1 LLNQGTHP
9 CQKNGRAFALGPPGR
24 YGRAMKRSAPLLP
37 ILVALTGLACFGVM
51 DGFMKIAAIAVGA
64 YSAMFWRN
72 MIGSLIMLPI
82 WLSRGNKDG
91 SRGLPG
97 RDAMRLHLL
106 RSGVSGVMAVM
117 FFYGLA
123 RTPVA
128 EAMAL
133 SFVAPLLALY
143 LAAVTLGEEL
153 SRRALAG
160 SVLALGGVGVIAA
173 GKFDS
178 QYNTESVY
186 GLIAILLS
194 AVLYAVNLVLQ
205 RRQSQ
210 LAGPE
215 EISFFQTLF
224 IFCLLGLGA
233 WWFAPPPPP
242 QMWLVLAASA
252 VLSTG
257 SLMLLGWAYARAE
270 AQVLVPLEYTAFIW
284 AALTGWLVFSEPLTV
299 RTLAGVVLIVA
310 GCLIALQRKP
320 AAEAAAERA

>member
-1 LLNQGTHP
+1 
-9 CQKNGRAFALGPPGR
+9 
-24 YGRAMKRSAPLLP
+24 MKRSAPLLP

-51 DGFMKIAAIAVGA
+51 DGFMKIAALALGA
-64 YSAMFWRN
+64 YAAMFWRN
-72 MIGSLIMLPI
+72 MVGTLIMLPI
-82 WLSRGNKDG
+82 WLMRGNKDG
-91 SRGLPG
+91 SRGLP
-97 RDAMRLHLL
+97 RWPAMRLHLL
-106 RSGVSGVMAVM
+106 RSAVAGVMATM

-133 SFVAPLLALY
+133 SFIAPLLALY
-143 LAAVTLGEEL
+143 LAALTLGEEL
-153 SRRALAG
+153 SRRAVAG
-160 SVLALGGVGVIAA
+160 SVLALSGVGVIAA
-173 GKFDS
+173 GKFGG
-178 QYNTESVY
+178 QYNTESVH

-215 EISFFQTLF
+215 EISFFQTFF

-233 WWFAPPPPP
+233 WWFAPPPPAE
-242 QMWLVLAASA
+242 MWLVLAASA

-284 AALTGWLVFSEPLTV
+284 AALTGWVVFSEPLTV

-310 GCLIALQRKP
+310 GCLIALQRKS
-320 AAEAAAERA
+320 AAEGAAEPA

>member
-1 LLNQGTHP
+1 
-9 CQKNGRAFALGPPGR
+9 
-24 YGRAMKRSAPLLP
+24 MKRTNPLLP
-37 ILVALTGLACFGVM
+37 ILAALTGLACFGVM
-51 DGFMKIAAIAVGA
+51 DGFMKIAAVAVGA
-64 YSAMFWRN
+64 YAALFWRN
-72 MIGSLIMLPI
+72 LVGSLIMFPV
-82 WLSRGNKDG
+82 WLARGNKDG
-91 SRGLPG
+91 SRSLPG
-97 RDAMRLHLL
+97 RAAMKLHLL

-133 SFVAPLLALY
+133 SFIAPLMALY

-153 SRRALAG
+153 SKRAVAG
-160 SVLALGGVGVIAA
+160 SVLALAGVGVIAA
-173 GKFDS
+173 GKFGGRYDV
-178 QYNTESVY
+178 ESVR

-194 AVLYAVNLVLQ
+194 AVLYAWNLVLQ

-215 EISFFQTLF
+215 EISFFQTFF

-233 WWFAPPPPP
+233 WWFAPPPPA

-284 AALTGWLVFSEPLTV
+284 AALTGWVMFSEPLTV

-310 GCLIALQRKP
+310 GCLIALRRAAP
-320 AAEAAAERA
+320 SAHGAEAGAEHA

>member
-1 LLNQGTHP
+1 MQ
-9 CQKNGRAFALGPPGR
+9 QGR
-24 YGRAMKRSAPLLP
+24 YGRAMKRTLPLLP
-37 ILVALTGLACFGVM
+37 ILSALTGLMCFGVM
-51 DGFMKIAAIAVGA
+51 DGFMKIASIAVGA
-64 YSAMFWRN
+64 YAALFWRN
-72 MIGSLIMLPI
+72 MVGSLIMLPI
-82 WLSRGNKDG
+82 WLMRGNKDG

-97 RDAMRLHLL
+97 RAAMKLHLL
-106 RSGVSGVMAVM
+106 RSGVCGVMAVL

-153 SRRALAG
+153 SKRGVIG
-160 SVLALGGVGVIAA
+160 SLLALSGVGVIAA
-173 GKFDS
+173 GKFGG
-178 QYNTESVY
+178 QYNSESIH

-194 AVLYAVNLVLQ
+194 AVLYAWNLVLQ

-215 EISFFQTLF
+215 EISFFQTFL

-233 WWFAPPPPP
+233 WWFAPAPPAHI
-242 QMWLVLAASA
+242 WLVLAASA

-284 AALTGWLVFSEPLTV
+284 AALTGWFVFSEPLTV

-320 AAEAAAERA
+320 APEAAAERA

>member
-1 LLNQGTHP
+1 MRPT
-9 CQKNGRAFALGPPGR
+9 FALWRRGR

-37 ILVALTGLACFGVM
+37 ILSAMTGLLCFGVM
-51 DGFMKIAAIAVGA
+51 DGFMKIAALAVGA
-64 YSAMFWRN
+64 YAALFWRN
-72 MIGSLIMLPI
+72 LVGSIIMFPV
-82 WLSRGNKDG
+82 WLARGNKDG

-97 RDAMRLHLL
+97 REAMKLHLM
-106 RSGVSGVMAVM
+106 RSGVSGVMAVL

-133 SFVAPLLALY
+133 SFIAPLMALY
-143 LAAVTLGEEL
+143 LAAALLDEEL
-153 SRRALAG
+153 SQRAVIG
-160 SVLALGGVGVIAA
+160 SLLALSGVGLIAA
-173 GKFDS
+173 GKFGGS
-178 QYNTESVY
+178 YNVESVH
-186 GLIAILLS
+186 GLIAILVS

-215 EISFFQTLF
+215 EISFFQTFF

-233 WWFAPPPPP
+233 WWFAPAPPPHL
-242 QMWLVLAASA
+242 WLVLSASA
-252 VLSTG
+252 VLSTA

-284 AALTGWLVFSEPLTV
+284 AALVGWVVFAEPLTL

-320 AAEAAAERA
+320 APECAAERA

>member
-1 LLNQGTHP
+1 MG
-9 CQKNGRAFALGPPGR
+9 FALGRADR
-24 YGRAMKRSAPLLP
+24 YGRPMKRANPLLP

-51 DGFMKIAAIAVGA
+51 DGFMKIAALALGA
-64 YSAMFWRN
+64 YAAMFWRN
-72 MIGSLIMLPI
+72 MVGSLIMLPI
-82 WLSRGNKDG
+82 WLMRGNKDG

-97 RDAMRLHLL
+97 RAALRLHLI
-106 RSGVSGVMAVM
+106 RSGVCGVMAVL

-133 SFVAPLLALY
+133 SFIAPLLALY

-153 SRRALAG
+153 STRAVAG
-160 SVLALGGVGVIAA
+160 SVLALAGVGVIAA
-173 GKFDS
+173 GKFGG
-178 QYNTESVY
+178 QYNPESIH

-194 AVLYAVNLVLQ
+194 AVLYAWNLVLQ

-215 EISFFQTLF
+215 EISFFQTFF

-233 WWFAPPPPP
+233 WWFAPMPPA
-242 QMWLVLAASA
+242 QMWLVLVASA

-284 AALTGWLVFSEPLTV
+284 AALTGWVVFSEPLTL

-310 GCLIALQRKP
+310 GCLIALRRSAP
-320 AAEAAAERA
+320 AETGAERA

>member
-1 LLNQGTHP
+1 
-9 CQKNGRAFALGPPGR
+9 
-24 YGRAMKRSAPLLP
+24 MKRHAALLP
-37 ILVALTGLACFGVM
+37 ILSALTGLACFGIM
-51 DGFMKIAAIAVGA
+51 DGFMKAASLALGA
-64 YSAMFWRN
+64 YAALFWRN
-72 MIGSLIMLPI
+72 MIGSLVMLPI
-82 WLSRGNKDG
+82 WLARGNKDG

-97 RDAMRLHLL
+97 RAAMRLHLI
-106 RSGVSGVMAVM
+106 RSGVSGVMAVL

-133 SFVAPLLALY
+133 SFIAPLLALY
-143 LAAVTLGEEL
+143 LAAATLGEDL
-153 SRRALAG
+153 SARAVGGSVVALAG
-160 SVLALGGVGVIAA
+160 VGLIAA
-173 GKFDS
+173 GKFGG
-178 QYNTESVY
+178 QYDAESIN
-186 GLIAILLS
+186 GLIAILVS
-194 AVLYAVNLVLQ
+194 AVLYAWNLVLQ

-215 EISFFQTLF
+215 EISFFQTFF

-233 WWFAPPPPP
+233 WWLAPLPAPH
-242 QMWLVLAASA
+242 MWGMLAASA

-284 AALTGWLVFSEPLTV
+284 AALIGWIAFSEPLTL

-310 GCLIALQRKP
+310 GCLIALKRGGLEPQP
-320 AAEAAAERA
+320 V

>member
-1 LLNQGTHP
+1 MPDQAH
-9 CQKNGRAFALGPPGR
+9 FALGLQDGS
-24 YGRAMKRSAPLLP
+24 GRAMKRAVPLLP
-37 ILVALTGLACFGVM
+37 ILSALTGLLCFGVM
-51 DGFMKIAAIAVGA
+51 DGFMKIASIAVGA
-64 YSAMFWRN
+64 YAALFWRN
-72 MIGSLIMLPI
+72 MVGSVVMLPV
-82 WLSRGNKDG
+82 WLARGNKDG
-91 SRGLPG
+91 RRGLPAWP
-97 RDAMRLHLL
+97 AMRLHFM
-106 RSGVSGVMAVM
+106 RSGVCGVMAVL

-133 SFVAPLLALY
+133 SFIAPLMALY

-153 SRRALAG
+153 SRRAVTG
-160 SVLALGGVGVIAA
+160 SLLALGGVGVIAA
-173 GKFDS
+173 GKFGGT
-178 QYNTESVY
+178 YNAESVH

-194 AVLYAVNLVLQ
+194 AVLYAWNLVLQ

-215 EISFFQTLF
+215 EISFFQTFL
-224 IFCLLGLGA
+224 IFCLLSLGA
-233 WWFAPPPPP
+233 WWFAPVPPVHV
-242 QMWLVLAASA
+242 WLVLAASA

-284 AALTGWLVFSEPLTV
+284 AALTGWVVFSEPLTV

-310 GCLIALQRKP
+310 GCLIALRRSAP
-320 AAEAAAERA
+320 AEAGAERA

>member
-1 LLNQGTHP
+1 
-9 CQKNGRAFALGPPGR
+9 
-24 YGRAMKRSAPLLP
+24 MKRSAPLLP

-51 DGFMKIAAIAVGA
+51 DGFMKIAALALGA
-64 YSAMFWRN
+64 YAAMFWRN

-82 WLSRGNKDG
+82 WLARGNKDG
-91 SRGLPG
+91 RRGLPG

-106 RSGVSGVMAVM
+106 RSGVSGVMAVL

-173 GKFDS
+173 GKFGG
-178 QYNTESVY
+178 QYSTESVH

-233 WWFAPPPPP
+233 WWFAPLPPPE
-242 QMWLVLAASA
+242 MWLVLAASA
-252 VLSTG
+252 ALSTG

-284 AALTGWLVFSEPLTV
+284 AALTGWVVFAEPLTV

-320 AAEAAAERA
+320 APECAGERA

>member
-1 LLNQGTHP
+1 MGL
-9 CQKNGRAFALGPPGR
+9 AFALRQRGR
-24 YGRAMKRSAPLLP
+24 YERAMKRSAPLLP
-37 ILVALTGLACFGVM
+37 ILSALTGLACFGVM
-51 DGFMKIAAIAVGA
+51 DGFMKIAALAVGA
-64 YSAMFWRN
+64 YAALFWRN
-72 MIGSLIMLPI
+72 LVGSLIMLPV
-82 WLSRGNKDG
+82 WLARGNKDG
-91 SRGLPG
+91 RRRLPG
-97 RDAMRLHLL
+97 REAMRLHLM
-106 RSGVSGVMAVM
+106 RSGVSGVMAVL

-143 LAAVTLGEEL
+143 LAAATLGEEL
-153 SRRALAG
+153 SRRAVAG
-160 SVLALGGVGVIAA
+160 SVLALGGVGLIAA
-173 GKFDS
+173 GKFGG
-178 QYNTESVY
+178 QYNTESVH

-215 EISFFQTLF
+215 EISFFQTFF

-233 WWFAPPPPP
+233 WWFAPMPPT
-242 QMWLVLAASA
+242 QMWLVLSASA

-284 AALTGWLVFSEPLTV
+284 AALTGWIVFSEPLTV

-310 GCLIALQRKP
+310 GCLIALRRKP
-320 AAEAAAERA
+320 ASEAAAERA

>member
-1 LLNQGTHP
+1 LLNPVG
-9 CQKNGRAFALGPPGR
+9 FALWPPGR
-24 YGRAMKRSAPLLP
+24 YGRAMKRASPLLP
-37 ILVALTGLACFGVM
+37 ILAALTGLACFGVM
-51 DGFMKIAAIAVGA
+51 DGFMKIAAVALGA
-64 YSAMFWRN
+64 YAALFWRN
-72 MIGSLIMLPI
+72 LVGSLIMLPI
-82 WLSRGNKDG
+82 WLARGNKDG

-97 RDAMRLHLL
+97 REALRLHVM
-106 RSGVSGVMAVM
+106 RSCVSGVMAVL

-133 SFVAPLLALY
+133 SFIAPLMALY

-153 SRRALAG
+153 SRRAVAG
-160 SVLALGGVGVIAA
+160 SVLALAGVAVIAA
-173 GKFDS
+173 GKFEGR
-178 QYNTESVY
+178 YNAESVH
-186 GLIAILLS
+186 GLIAILIS

-233 WWFAPPPPP
+233 WWFAPVPPV
-242 QMWLVLAASA
+242 QTWLVLAASA
-252 VLSTG
+252 ALSTF

-284 AALTGWLVFSEPLTV
+284 AALVGWIAFSEQLTL
-299 RTLAGVVLIVA
+299 RTLAGVILIVA
-310 GCLIALQRKP
+310 GCLIALRRSAT